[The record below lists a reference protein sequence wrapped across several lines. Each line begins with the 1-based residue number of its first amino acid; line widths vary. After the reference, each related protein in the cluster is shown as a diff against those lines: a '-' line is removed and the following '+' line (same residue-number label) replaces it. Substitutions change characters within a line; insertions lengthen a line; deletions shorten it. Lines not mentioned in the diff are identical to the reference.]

1 MGVHMRDLESAVHY
15 ALRQEVAICKTI
27 VGPRLDALR
36 NFVSALAKVQG
47 CMCVC
52 VCVCLCVCV
61 FVCVCVCVCARALT
75 SMPVCTH

>member
-1 MGVHMRDLESAVHY
+1 MQDLESAVHY

-52 VCVCLCVCV
+52 VCVCVCL
-61 FVCVCVCVCARALT
+61 CVCVCARARSQVCLCAHIDKLT
-75 SMPVCTH
+75 DS